1 MWMTIT
7 DWDKNILTKILFME
21 SFIQLTSPL
30 ASTVPSHP
38 KLPSFS
44 YTLKKRAKKI
54 LIQQ

>member
-7 DWDKNILTKILFME
+7 DWDKNILTKILFMV

-54 LIQQ
+54 LTQQ